1 MAEAGIL
8 HSITIIL
15 TLVILEGLL
24 SADNALVMA
33 ILVRPLPKEQQKRA
47 LMYGIV
53 GAFVFRFLMLLTAVW
68 IIKLWYL
75 RGAGAAYLAYLT
87 GQHFRKR
94 LAGKKHDFEPKPA
107 GFWMTVMIVNFAD
120 AAFAI
125 DSVLVAV
132 GLSDNLILIF
142 TGVALG
148 IIAIRVAAGG
158 FIKVLDRYPALE
170 DVAYLLVGWISVK
183 LFIESYGMFVGDPH
197 IEMHSWLFWTG
208 MGTIAVGGTL
218 NAIRL
223 SKRKNSSEESASD
236 ATKEIA

>member
-1 MAEAGIL
+1 
-8 HSITIIL
+8 
-15 TLVILEGLL
+15 
-24 SADNALVMA
+24 
-33 ILVRPLPKEQQKRA
+33 
-47 LMYGIV
+47 
-53 GAFVFRFLMLLTAVW
+53 
-68 IIKLWYL
+68 
-75 RGAGAAYLAYLT
+75 
-87 GQHFRKR
+87 
-94 LAGKKHDFEPKPA
+94 
-107 GFWMTVMIVNFAD
+107 MTVMIVNFAD

>member
-1 MAEAGIL
+1 MVETGL
-8 HSITIIL
+8 VHSLTIIL
-15 TLVILEGLL
+15 TLVVLEGLL

-33 ILVRPLPKEQQKRA
+33 VLVRPLPKHQQKRA

-53 GAFVFRFLMLLTAVW
+53 GAFAFRFLMLLTAVW

-87 GQHFRKR
+87 GQHFRHR
-94 LAGKKHDFEPKPA
+94 IAGKKVGFEAKPA
-107 GFWMTVMIVNFAD
+107 GFWMTVLIVNLAD
-120 AAFAI
+120 CAFAI

-132 GLSDNLILIF
+132 GLSDDLLIIF
-142 TGVALG
+142 IGVALG

-183 LFIESYGMFVGDPH
+183 LFIESYGMFVEDPH
-197 IEMHSWLFWTG
+197 IEMPATIFWIG
-208 MGTIAVGGTL
+208 MGAIVVLGTL

-223 SKRKNSSEESASD
+223 SNKQLAQAANKPATNEE
-236 ATKEIA
+236 IP